1 MIIKQVKIYAIALL
15 LGGYIL
21 YSCQEN
27 KKQETEHAD
36 QAGVDESK
44 PHAHEETDESKPH
57 SHEETEP
64 HSDEHTSGEHHSH
77 ASPHGGTVVTAGEYH
92 VEMVKS
98 GNEVKFY
105 ISDNAEKAIPLSGI
119 TGKAIFQSGGKTET
133 KDLMVH
139 EDHLMAT
146 VDNADKFSGVIIV
159 TMKIGDKTVSAKFNS
174 GS

>member
-1 MIIKQVKIYAIALL
+1 MMIHQLKTYVIALL
-15 LGGYIL
+15 IGGYTL
-21 YSCQEN
+21 YSCQED
-27 KKQETEHAD
+27 KKQETGHVN
-36 QAGVDESK
+36 QVGV
-44 PHAHEETDESKPH
+44 DESKPH
-57 SHEETEP
+57 SHEEMEP
-64 HSDEHTSGEHHSH
+64 HSDEHTSVEQHSH

-92 VEMVKS
+92 VEMVKN

-119 TGKAIFQSGGKTET
+119 TGKAIFQTGGKTET

-146 VDNADKFSGVIIV
+146 VDNADKLSGAIV
-159 TMKIGDKTVSAKFNS
+159 TLRIGDKTVSAKFNS